1 MSLRFEATNIW
12 HPFEDGSASNSSRPA
27 PDARTRTVPCG
38 PIAKDKNAPSG
49 IAMDVEAVR
58 VGEVSLVAVSGADIR
73 RSIRAAGNERVVQFD
88 VLRRGLEDQMNR

>member
-12 HPFEDGSASNSSRPA
+12 HPFEDGSQSNSSHPA
-27 PDARTRTVPCG
+27 PDARTRTVVWTDG
-38 PIAKDKNAPSG
+38 KRQVSVG

-73 RSIRAAGNERVVQFD
+73 HHIRAAGNERVVQFD
-88 VLRRGLEDQMNR
+88 VLRRGLKTR